1 MFISRSRYEKDI
13 KDAKYVGWEE
23 GNDLRDKLRSEIEA
37 LRKDNMELRAV
48 LERSNDDK
56 TKDNI

>member
-1 MFISRSRYEKDI
+1 MFISRSRYEEDI

-23 GNDLRDKLRSEIEA
+23 GNDLRDKLRSEIES